1 VNIRKAV
8 VGFLLLCGLQAT
20 ARELLSPLFGQAQ
33 TRAAAGTGTVNPP
46 APAPPA
52 PAPNSLP
59 PLYVIQP
66 NDLLTVFV
74 WREPTLS
81 GEVLVRPDGRITL
94 PLIQDLPAAGLNP
107 GELKE
112 KIEESLKQYVEVP
125 TVTVSVKAIQSYRVF
140 VLGKVNKPG
149 VILEIKPIN
158 ALQALALAGGFTEFA
173 NPDEIVIIRDK
184 VKIDFKYRDVIK
196 AKNFDQNLMLQSGD
210 VVVVP

>member
-1 VNIRKAV
+1 
-8 VGFLLLCGLQAT
+8 
-20 ARELLSPLFGQAQ
+20 
-33 TRAAAGTGTVNPP
+33 
-46 APAPPA
+46 
-52 PAPNSLP
+52 
-59 PLYVIQP
+59 
-66 NDLLTVFV
+66 
-74 WREPTLS
+74 
-81 GEVLVRPDGRITL
+81 VRPDGRITL